1 MNNIRE
7 GIFHSISVPLVFL
20 QRDLL
25 FKSPSYLINLVFW
38 LGYAFEETLI
48 EEAEEPA
55 KLSIEL
61 HNSRPRLTD
70 KEHGILPGFRLASNS
85 DYQLER

>member
-1 MNNIRE
+1 M
-7 GIFHSISVPLVFL
+7 
-20 QRDLL
+20 
-25 FKSPSYLINLVFW
+25 
-38 LGYAFEETLI
+38 LGYDFEETLI

-55 KLSIEL
+55 KLSIEPQ
-61 HNSRPRLTD
+61 NSRPRLTG